1 MFRTL
6 TLLAALTL
14 APALQAHELT
24 VGDLQIIHPHIPQP
38 AFNAMTAGGYM
49 AITNTGTEA
58 DRLIGIETEIAKKVG
73 LHESRVDA
81 SGAATMPE
89 VEALEIP
96 AGETVSLERG
106 GNHVMFMGLGGPLT
120 EAQMVKAV
128 LIFEKAGRVEMEFMV
143 DPPVTGEDQSGD
155 GEHSGHGTEP

>member
-14 APALQAHELT
+14 APTLQAHDLT
-24 VGDLQIIHPHIPQP
+24 VGSIQIIHPNIPQP

-49 AITNTGTEA
+49 AISNTGPEA
-58 DRLIGIETEIAKKVG
+58 DRLIGIETEFAKKVT
-73 LHESRVDA
+73 LHESKVDA
-81 SGAATMPE
+81 SGMATMNE

-96 AGETVSLERG
+96 AGETVNLENG

-120 EAQMVKAV
+120 EGQLVKAV
-128 LIFEKAGRVEMEFMV
+128 LVFERAGRVEMEFQV
-143 DPPVTGEDQSGD
+143 DPPISGED
-155 GEHSGHGTEP
+155 HSGHGDHTGHAAQP